1 MALKK
6 SIRDNNRYNERDLV
20 SRFREENARLRTD
33 ISRLRIEKARLR
45 EENTQLRKDNSR
57 LQDELYFMHEEL
69 EEEQD
74 ISEFKDIEL
83 ARNNA
88 WYHILQEEHLR
99 LHSD

>member
-1 MALKK
+1 MTLKTP
-6 SIRDNNRYNERDLV
+6 IRDSRRYNERDSAARLK
-20 SRFREENARLRTD
+20 EENTRLRTD
-33 ISRLRIEKARLR
+33 ISRLRIDKARLKD
-45 EENTQLRKDNSR
+45 ENSQLRKDNAR
-57 LQDELYFMHEEL
+57 LKDDLYFLRQEL

-83 ARNNA
+83 SRNDT

>member
-1 MALKK
+1 MTLKT
-6 SIRDNNRYNERDLV
+6 SLRDSHRYNERDSV
-20 SRFREENARLRTD
+20 SRLREENARLRTD
-33 ISRLRIEKARLR
+33 IARLRIEKARLR
-45 EENTQLRKDNSR
+45 EENVQLRKENAR
-57 LQDELYFMHEEL
+57 LQEELYFMHEEL

-88 WYHILQEEHLR
+88 WYQILQEEHLR

>member
-1 MALKK
+1 MTLKT
-6 SIRDNNRYNERDLV
+6 SIRDNRRYNDREPA
-20 SRFREENARLRTD
+20 SRLREENARLRTD
-33 ISRLRIEKARLR
+33 ISRLRIEKAQLR
-45 EENTQLRKDNSR
+45 EDNAQLRKDNAQ
-57 LQDELYFMHEEL
+57 LKDELYFMHEEL

>member
-1 MALKK
+1 MTLKT
-6 SIRDNNRYNERDLV
+6 SIRDSRRYNERDSA
-20 SRFREENARLRTD
+20 SRLREENARLRTD

-45 EENTQLRKDNSR
+45 EDNAQLRKENAK
-57 LQDELYFMHEEL
+57 LQDELDIMREEL